1 MEEKS
6 VSILFPNQLFL
17 NLPKEIASTK
27 IFIIEEYIFF
37 KQYNFNLNRLVFNRL
52 SILEYCNCL
61 KKQGIDFEHIRHDK
75 KNANLKNLFHN
86 MKAIGVSK
94 IFYIDPVDDYL
105 SKKILKYT
113 NISLLASKK
122 FDNKSFLLGNI
133 KEHKFFSHKKV
144 YRHSEFYKQ
153 QRLDY
158 GILINGGKPIGGKW
172 SFDKDNRLKYPFKKV
187 PPALSHPKSTLYKN
201 AVCQIRK
208 EFPKNIGFI
217 SENQIYPSTHKEAD
231 AWLDEFLRKRFF
243 EFGSYEDAI
252 VKENIFLHHSVI
264 SPMLNIGLITPD
276 YVIDKA
282 LGFAKSN
289 GIPMNSLEGFI
300 RQILGWRE
308 FIRGMYEIKGNLM
321 RTKNYWGFSKDLPRC
336 FYNGQTGIP
345 PVDDS
350 ISKALNYGYNHH
362 IERLMVL
369 GNFML
374 LCEINPNE
382 VYRWFM
388 ELYVDSYDWVM
399 VPNVYGMSQFSDG
412 GLFATKPYISSSNY
426 ILKMS
431 NYKKGDWCIIWDS
444 LFWRF
449 MNKHRNKFVKN
460 PRMNM
465 LMRNFDSKNKEEKK
479 IIEKTACQYLNCL

>member
-17 NLPKEIASTK
+17 NLPKEIVSSK
-27 IFIIEEYIFF
+27 IFIVEEYLFF
-37 KQYNFNLNRLVFNRL
+37 KQYNFNLNKLVFSRL
-52 SILEYCNCL
+52 SILEYCLHL
-61 KKQGIDFEHIRHDK
+61 KKQGIHFEHIKQDK
-75 KNANLKNLFHN
+75 KKANLKILFQNL
-86 MKAIGVSK
+86 KAIGISK
-94 IFYIDPVDDYL
+94 LFYIDPVDDYL
-105 SKKILKYT
+105 AEKILKYT
-113 NISLLASKK
+113 SANLLSSKK
-122 FDNKSFLLGNI
+122 FDNQSFLISNI
-133 KEHKFFSHKKV
+133 KQHKFFSKKKV
-144 YRHSEFYKQ
+144 YRHNIFYKQ

-158 GILINGGKPIGGKW
+158 GILIDGNKPLGGKW
-172 SFDKDNRLKYPFKKV
+172 SFDKENRLKYPSKKV
-187 PPALSHPKSTLYKN
+187 PPKLNHPKSPLYRD
-201 AVCQIRK
+201 AVDQISK
-208 EFPKNIGFI
+208 EFPQNPGLI
-217 SENQIYPSTHKEAD
+217 SKIQIYPSNHDEAD
-231 AWLDEFLRKRFF
+231 EWLDTFFKKRFF

-252 VKENIFLHHSVI
+252 VKENIFLHHSVL
-264 SPMLNIGLITPD
+264 SPILNTGLITPD
-276 YVIDKA
+276 DVINKA
-282 LGFAKSN
+282 LDFAKSN
-289 GIPMNSLEGFI
+289 GIPLNSLEGFI

-308 FIRGMYEIKGNLM
+308 FIRGMYEVNGNVM
-321 RTKNYWGFSKDLPRC
+321 RTKNFWGFSRNMPKC
-336 FYNGQTGIP
+336 FYDAKTGIK

-388 ELYVDSYDWVM
+388 ELYVDAYDWVM
-399 VPNVYGMSQFSDG
+399 VPNVYGMSQFADG

-431 NYKKGDWCIIWDS
+431 NYKKDNWCIIWDS

-449 MNKHRNKFVKN
+449 MNKYRSKFAKN

-465 LMRNFDSKNKEEKK
+465 LMRNFDNKNKEEKN
-479 IIEKTACQYLNCL
+479 IIEKTAYKYLNSL